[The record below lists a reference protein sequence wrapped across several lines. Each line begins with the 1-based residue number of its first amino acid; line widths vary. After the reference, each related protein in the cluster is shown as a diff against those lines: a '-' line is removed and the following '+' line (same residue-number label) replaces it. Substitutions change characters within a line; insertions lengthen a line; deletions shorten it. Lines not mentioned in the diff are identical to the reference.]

1 VDLASVSQPPAGYP
15 SDAELKA
22 AYDANKAALLVPR
35 QYRLAQI
42 FIAVPKAADK
52 TDNDKEKLDG
62 LRKDLHPKEAD
73 FAAIARA
80 QSEESQSAAK
90 GGEIG
95 WLTENQIQPEIRLQ
109 VTSLAKGTVSE
120 PIRLADGWHILKVL
134 DIKDPYT
141 PTLDEIRPQFIE
153 RLRAERARALSQDYV
168 ARLLQQTP
176 VSINELGLEKL
187 LNKPAK

>member
-1 VDLASVSQPPAGYP
+1 
-15 SDAELKA
+15 
-22 AYDANKAALLVPR
+22 VPR

-62 LRKDLHPKEAD
+62 LSKDLHPKEAD